1 MDPLSISGTVAG
13 LISVAQSLI
22 PLLFRY
28 VECLQSYPKE
38 ITELKNEID
47 RLRDVLC
54 FYLPTVQKIEA
65 GSRQAGTGQGIPDGA
80 LFDARCCRVSVA
92 GTAGMPSTARRI
104 RQLIGTVWSTK
115 CKTRNEGTESSGL
128 RFEERQQGKYAESI
142 GKEQGGPY
150 LIADGTFCV
159 CILLMPI

>member
-1 MDPLSISGTVAG
+1 MTDLAVIGRATPKKDGADKVTGRTRFLHDLELPGPARGCDLAEAGTPEARVGIAPLR
-13 LISVAQSLI
+13 SVGYAVSLQ
-22 PLLFRY
+22 PQLQVLLFRY

-104 RQLIGTVWSTK
+104 RQLIGTV
-115 CKTRNEGTESSGL
+115 
-128 RFEERQQGKYAESI
+128 
-142 GKEQGGPY
+142 
-150 LIADGTFCV
+150 
-159 CILLMPI
+159 